1 MKKKNTKHSR
11 PSQSLQIMKYLATGK
26 PLTAIQ
32 ALNKFGCFRLAARV
46 HEMRSE
52 GLAITEKTIN
62 KNGKRFSQYQIA

>member
-1 MKKKNTKHSR
+1 M
-11 PSQSLQIMKYLATGK
+11 IMKYLATGR

-32 ALNKFGCFRLAARV
+32 ALEKFGCFRLAARI

-52 GLAITEKTIN
+52 GLAINEKTIT